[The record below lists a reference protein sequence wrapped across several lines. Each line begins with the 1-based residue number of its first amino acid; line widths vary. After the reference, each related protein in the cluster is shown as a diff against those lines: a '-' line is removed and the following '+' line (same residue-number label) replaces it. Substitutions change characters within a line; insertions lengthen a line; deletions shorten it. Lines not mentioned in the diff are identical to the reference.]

1 METTAKVMRI
11 LDNNLDLKAAENIL
25 IKTKPI
31 FSEYKVPEFLSIL
44 IEKFPKS
51 IKPYAESIVK
61 STQSAFIKQ
70 LIEKKIVNQSDCI
83 KILKAID
90 REDSAKNISEILA
103 QIGVVENE
111 LKTQV
116 DESKWGLICLGA
128 LGYVGNLASAKY
140 LTDSILN
147 HKNEEFR
154 LVSASALGNVA
165 SRNQSLVK

>member
-61 STQSAFIKQ
+61 ST
-70 LIEKKIVNQSDCI
+70 
-83 KILKAID
+83 
-90 REDSAKNISEILA
+90 
-103 QIGVVENE
+103 
-111 LKTQV
+111 
-116 DESKWGLICLGA
+116 
-128 LGYVGNLASAKY
+128 
-140 LTDSILN
+140 
-147 HKNEEFR
+147 
-154 LVSASALGNVA
+154 
-165 SRNQSLVK
+165 